1 MMRRKKDWSSFL
13 RYVVFPPNLKN
24 GPAAESSVSALL
36 VASST
41 FQKVLFPYRV
51 YTRCGGRIFFV

>member
-13 RYVVFPPNLKN
+13 RYVVFPPTLKN
-24 GPAAESSVSALL
+24 GPVAESSLSALL

-41 FQKVLFPYRV
+41 SRKE
-51 YTRCGGRIFFV
+51 YTQDVEEGFFFFGGNVK